1 MEFLLWKEFGNE
13 ILIKS
18 NINNWLVCSP
28 STGSLVHWQ
37 DGDVICKI
45 AKRVTDTCSSG
56 ELPSRFKG
64 SHNCGPGVRRGGP
77 GPKLYYYFD
86 GCTTDNT
93 PTHDP
98 CGENA
103 DNGLKNVDNPHGNIF
118 VR

>member
-1 MEFLLWKEFGNE
+1 MEFLLWKEFGKE

-37 DGDVICKI
+37 DGEVICKI
-45 AKRVTDTCSSG
+45 AKRVTDTCSSVPP
-56 ELPSRFKG
+56 PSLFKG
-64 SHNCGPGVRRGGP
+64 SLACGPAVRRERAGP
-77 GPKLYYYFD
+77 AAYYYFD
-86 GCTTDNT
+86 GCRTKNT

-98 CGENA
+98 CGVNA